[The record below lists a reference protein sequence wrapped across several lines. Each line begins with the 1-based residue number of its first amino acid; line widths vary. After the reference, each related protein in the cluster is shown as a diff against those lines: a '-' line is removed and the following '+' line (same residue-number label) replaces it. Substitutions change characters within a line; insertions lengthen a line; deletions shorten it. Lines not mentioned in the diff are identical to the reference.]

1 MATRGPGA
9 NEEGVVEAMTLPV
22 AVARPRIRRELAR
35 KAFHV
40 SSASLPL
47 LVWLAPRWLAL
58 AVLLPMAAVAVAVD
72 WTRLR
77 YRAPRYWF
85 LRYTR
90 RMLRHHERRRFAGAT
105 YMAVAYAAA
114 LVLFPKPIAV
124 MAMLFNGFGDAAAAL
139 VGKRFGRHRT
149 AWGKSWEGFAA
160 GLTVNLAVGLAISS
174 LAPAV
179 PPLAAVAGAIA
190 AATLEFLD
198 LPIDD
203 NVRVTLGGGGVA
215 FLLALLLG

>member
-1 MATRGPGA
+1 MDGMMAVQTISPA
-9 NEEGVVEAMTLPV
+9 A
-22 AVARPRIRRELAR
+22 PRIRRELAR

-40 SSASLPL
+40 SSAVLPL
-47 LVWLAPRWLAL
+47 LVWMAPRWLAL
-58 AVLLPMAAVAVAVD
+58 AVLLPTAALAVAVD

-77 YRAPRYWF
+77 FRGPRYWF

-114 LVLFPKPIAV
+114 VLLFPKPIAV

-160 GLTVNLAVGLAISS
+160 GLAVNLAVGLTISA
-174 LAPAV
+174 LGPGLPA
-179 PPLAAVAGAIA
+179 LAAVAGGTA
-190 AATLEFLD
+190 AAVLEFLD

-215 FLLALLLG
+215 WVVAMLLA

>member
-1 MATRGPGA
+1 MMVGNERD
-9 NEEGVVEAMTLPV
+9 EEGGVDAMTLSVP
-22 AVARPRIRRELAR
+22 VARPWIRRELAR

-58 AVLLPMAAVAVAVD
+58 AVLLPMAAVAVGVD

-77 YRAPRYWF
+77 FRAPRYWF

-90 RMLRHHERRRFAGAT
+90 RMLRHHERRKFAGAT
-105 YMAVAYAAA
+105 YMAVAYALA

-139 VGKRFGRHRT
+139 VGKRFGRRRT

-160 GLTVNLAVGLAISS
+160 GLAVNLAVAAAISS
-174 LAPAV
+174 LAPTV
-179 PPLAAVAGAIA
+179 PLLAAAAGATA
-190 AATLEFLD
+190 AAVLEFLD

-203 NVRVTLGGGGVA
+203 NVRVTLGGGGVVFLIA
-215 FLLALLLG
+215 RLLA

>member
-1 MATRGPGA
+1 MSGSVKVD
-9 NEEGVVEAMTLPV
+9 GVMTVQAAP
-22 AVARPRIRRELAR
+22 AAPRIRRELAR

-40 SSASLPL
+40 SSAVLPL
-47 LVWLAPRWLAL
+47 LVWMAPRWLAL
-58 AVLLPMAAVAVAVD
+58 AVLLPMAAVAVGVD

-77 YRAPRYWF
+77 FRAPRYWF

-114 LVLFPKPIAV
+114 VLLFPKPVAV

-160 GLTVNLAVGLAISS
+160 GLAVNLAVGLTISALS
-174 LAPAV
+174 PELPA
-179 PPLAAVAGAIA
+179 LAAVAGGTA

-215 FLLALLLG
+215 WIVAMLLR

>member
-1 MATRGPGA
+1 MMTGDGSDAEGGVDAT
-9 NEEGVVEAMTLPV
+9 TLTVP
-22 AVARPRIRRELAR
+22 VARPRIRRELAR

-40 SSASLPL
+40 ASATLPL

-58 AVLLPMAAVAVAVD
+58 AVLLPAAAVAVGVD

-77 YRAPRYWF
+77 FRAPRYWF

-90 RMLRHHERRRFAGAT
+90 RMLRHHERRSFAGAT
-105 YMAVAYAAA
+105 YMAVAYALA
-114 LVLFPKPIAV
+114 VVFFPKPIAV

-139 VGKRFGRHRT
+139 VGKRFGRRRT
-149 AWGKSWEGFAA
+149 AWGKSWEGFGA
-160 GLTVNLAVGLAISS
+160 GLAVNLAVALAIGA
-174 LAPAV
+174 LAPTL
-179 PPLAAVAGAIA
+179 PAIA
-190 AATLEFLD
+190 AAAGAVAAAVLEFLD

-215 FLLALLLG
+215 FLFTLLG

>member
-1 MATRGPGA
+1 MDGVMAVGTVQPA
-9 NEEGVVEAMTLPV
+9 A
-22 AVARPRIRRELAR
+22 PRIRRELAR

-47 LVWLAPRWLAL
+47 LVWMAPRWLAL
-58 AVLLPMAAVAVAVD
+58 AVLLPTAAVAVGVD

-77 YRAPRYWF
+77 FRAPRYWF

-90 RMLRHHERRRFAGAT
+90 RMLRHHERHRFAGAT

-114 LVLFPKPIAV
+114 VVLFPKPIAV

-160 GLTVNLAVGLAISS
+160 GLAVNLAVGLTIAS
-174 LAPAV
+174 LSGTVPA
-179 PPLAAVAGAIA
+179 LAAVAGGSA
-190 AATLEFLD
+190 AAVLEFLD

-215 FLLALLLG
+215 WLVAMLLG